1 MLILKSFYTTL
12 LWCVG
17 TYYLIKDVMSLEEIS
32 KRPIHKFLTIVKLK
46 DMKFTM
52 KLYDN
57 HFIKVRDNMDNITL
71 RVQKIHL
78 NYLSTII
85 NEINKVFMT

>member
-1 MLILKSFYTTL
+1 
-12 LWCVG
+12 
-17 TYYLIKDVMSLEEIS
+17 MSLEEIS
-32 KRPIHKFLTIVKLK
+32 KRPIHKFMTIVKLK

-71 RVQKIHL
+71 RV
-78 NYLSTII
+78 
-85 NEINKVFMT
+85 